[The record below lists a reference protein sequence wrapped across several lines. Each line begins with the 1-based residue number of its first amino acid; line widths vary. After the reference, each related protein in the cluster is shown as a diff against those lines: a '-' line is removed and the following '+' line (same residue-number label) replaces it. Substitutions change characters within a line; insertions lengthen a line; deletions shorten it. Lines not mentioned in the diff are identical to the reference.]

1 MAHEIG
7 EHDKVVL
14 HKEKAW
20 HGLGI
25 VVENAPTP
33 TEALRITEMDWE
45 VEQWQLLARK
55 NLTTTTCKLVANVR
69 TDTKEVLGVVSP
81 GYELIQNKALAE
93 FCESLAEQ
101 NDTVKVES
109 AGSIRNGA
117 KVWFL
122 LKGECFTVR
131 DTDMVT
137 PYILV
142 SNGHDG
148 MTALRCTPTMIR
160 VVCSNTLHMVIP
172 EREGR
177 KLVVDG
183 YTARHIGDIKSKVN
197 EAKAALK
204 LYGRSLDTNRAMIDS
219 LAAKDVSREAIQ
231 KFFLESYTHDFG
243 AIAETPTTTV
253 EKNARNRALDSFS
266 KFATRF
272 DKERDIAGASAW
284 NALNSYTGWLQHDKT
299 VSLKDPTAANERK
312 MGSVLFGVNAERGVH
327 AMQLALSM

>member
-1 MAHEIG
+1 
-7 EHDKVVL
+7 VL

-33 TEALRITEMDWE
+33 TEELRITEMDWE

-55 NLTTTTCKLVANVR
+55 NLTTTPCKLVANVR

-93 FCESLAEQ
+93 FCEALAEQ

-122 LKGECFTVR
+122 LKGKCFSVR
-131 DTDMVT
+131 DTDLVT

-148 MTALRCTPTMIR
+148 MTALRCTPTTIR

-177 KLVVDG
+177 KLTIDG
-183 YTARHIGDIKSKVN
+183 YTARHIGDIKGKVN
-197 EAKAALK
+197 DAKAALA
-204 LYGRSLDTNRAMIDS
+204 LYGRSLDTNKALIDS

-231 KFFLESYTHDFG
+231 QFFLECYTYDF
-243 AIAETPTTTV
+243 APIPETPTTTV
-253 EKNARNRALDSFS
+253 EKNARDRAMDRFS

-272 DKERDIAGASAW
+272 DKEQDMAGASAW
-284 NALNSYTGWLQHDKT
+284 NCLNSYTGWLQHDKT
-299 VSLKDPTAANERK
+299 VALKDPAAANERR

-327 AMQLALSM
+327 AMQLALSMQTD